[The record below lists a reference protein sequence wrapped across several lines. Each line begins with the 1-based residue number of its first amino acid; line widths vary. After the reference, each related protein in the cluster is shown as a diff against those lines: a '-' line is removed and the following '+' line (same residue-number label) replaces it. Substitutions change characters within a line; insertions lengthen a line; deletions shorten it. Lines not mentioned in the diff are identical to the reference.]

1 MEPKKQTTKNKFI
14 FKKHEILQYVMQ
26 SNTQ

>member
-1 MEPKKQTTKNKFI
+1 MEPKKQTTRNKFI
-14 FKKHEILQYVMQ
+14 FKKHEILQDVMQ